1 MYRYLRRAV
10 EGVGVEH
17 RLDHDERLR
26 QVLPV
31 EVVSVIR
38 ALVRTVVEHLQER
51 RTPQV
56 EHELKHTNT
65 RQLCVPVRVTGVSAQ
80 SVTGVGSPGDTGRRS
95 RRTGRSSGRLCGN
108 RQTSDTEHKHRYQ
121 LLPVRINR
129 GSVPGRD
136 GGGAGRAQVVRQT
149 ADQTGRR
156 THLQSERHD

>member
-1 MYRYLRRAV
+1 MCTQVYRYLRRTV

-31 EVVSVIR
+31 EVMSVIR

-56 EHELKHTNT
+56 EHELKHKHASAS
-65 RQLCVPVRVTGVSAQ
+65 RGVSQTRLCRALRE
-80 SVTGVGSPGDTGRRS
+80 SPGDTARRS

-121 LLPVRINR
+121 LLPVRIDR
-129 GSVPGRD
+129 GAHSAAVFTYQSDQLSV
-136 GGGAGRAQVVRQT
+136 
-149 ADQTGRR
+149 
-156 THLQSERHD
+156 

>member
-1 MYRYLRRAV
+1 MCTQVYRYLRRAV

-65 RQLCVPVRVTGVSAQ
+65 RQPCVPVRVTGVSAQ

-108 RQTSDTEHKHRYQ
+108 RQTSDTENKHRYQ

-129 GSVPGRD
+129 GAHSAGVFSYQSDQLSV
-136 GGGAGRAQVVRQT
+136 
-149 ADQTGRR
+149 
-156 THLQSERHD
+156 